1 VYGLVMK
8 IHCTHCDQRIEADDS
23 LAGKTVDCPAC
34 SKPFKAVPVIE
45 HEPPQ
50 SPATWEVE
58 NAKLMS
64 NYGEGERAI
73 HITLAVI
80 VILFGLTVL
89 LGAKSAIHEI
99 LAGICLLIAA
109 VLFSGCAVAKS
120 VHLLRKD
127 LEKRSL
133 DSE

>member
-1 VYGLVMK
+1 M
-8 IHCTHCDQRIEADDS
+8 
-23 LAGKTVDCPAC
+23 
-34 SKPFKAVPVIE
+34 
-45 HEPPQ
+45 
-50 SPATWEVE
+50 E

-89 LGAKSAIHEI
+89 FGAKSAIHEI
-99 LAGICLLIAA
+99 LAGICFMIAA